1 VAEAVVVQAQGTL
14 LLEMVGRVVEHLRQQ
29 QQLVEQGYQAKDML
43 EVILFLTAVLAAA
56 VLGLLGRMFIL
67 YGMLV
72 MVE

>member
-1 VAEAVVVQAQGTL
+1 VVQAQGTL

>member
-1 VAEAVVVQAQGTL
+1 MVVVQAQGTL
-14 LLEMVGRVVEHLRQQ
+14 LLEMVGRVVELVQQ
-29 QQLVEQGYQAKDML
+29 RRQLVEQGYQAKDML